1 MKFISFLVTMISIII
16 VGCYSTIY
24 TNIHTKMD
32 GYEDLYVLPLVYTIL
47 FLCMLGPLLFYRF
60 NTFLMSFVIVTFL
73 RYVVLPFFIAKSQWY
88 LGRSIV
94 NPMSISF
101 ELAIHLMLWELVC
114 CSVLILLLFLRKK
127 KNKKQQASPVIQ
139 LPKSMD
145 MYVLFLVIACAFVF
159 ISPQVINSFAFI
171 SPGENLLDIGEGSFL
186 TSIAQY
192 MLITAK
198 YFLFVMAMIVI
209 YRRYQK
215 QERKLWVIISF
226 GIVLLNVSIIYGD
239 NRSDFLIGAI
249 ASLYL
254 FYRLYLKRAVP
265 YIIFL
270 VGMITIVLINITSYR
285 NMTMI
290 TSDENRAMQWA
301 DLLQI
306 YAGGPY
312 NVAIATELPYYFP
325 QSATFAN
332 FVYDLFRPMMGFNLL
347 FKNLEGF
354 EFSNYLYNFRIFFTD
369 QASQIM
375 PMIGQGYFYS
385 NFILSPFLSCSF
397 ILIAYFFIRLMNRS
411 NRIELI
417 FFLTIPITR
426 LGFMM
431 GQNAGILLN
440 DISFTLLLSLCVY
453 FANEHIVWKRRDE

>member
-1 MKFISFLVTMISIII
+1 MKFIFFLLTAVSIII
-16 VGCYSTIY
+16 VGCYSTVY

-32 GYEDLYVLPLVYTIL
+32 GYEDLYLLPLVYTVL
-47 FLCMLGPLLFYRF
+47 FLCILGPLLFYRF
-60 NTFLMSFVIVTFL
+60 NTFLMSFVLVTFL

-88 LGRSIV
+88 LGRSVV
-94 NPMSISF
+94 NPMSVSF
-101 ELAIHLMLWELVC
+101 DVAIHLMLWELIC
-114 CSVLILLLFLRKK
+114 CCVLILLLFLWKRKSK
-127 KNKKQQASPVIQ
+127 PGVSSAIQ

-145 MYVLFLVIACAFVF
+145 MYVLFLIFAVAFLF
-159 ISPQVINSFAFI
+159 ISPQVIHSFAFI
-171 SPGENLLDIGEGSFL
+171 SPGENLLDIGEGNFL

-192 MLITAK
+192 VLITAK

-209 YRRYQK
+209 YRRYQR
-215 QERKLWVIISF
+215 QERKLWVILSF
-226 GIVLLNVSIIYGD
+226 GIVLLNISIIYGD
-239 NRSDFLIGAI
+239 NRADFLIGAI

-265 YIIFL
+265 YIVFL
-270 VGMITIVLINITSYR
+270 VGIITLVLLNITSYR

-290 TSDENRAMQWA
+290 TSEENRAMQWA

-332 FVYDLFRPMMGFNLL
+332 FIYDLFRPMMGFNLL

-397 ILIAYFFIRLMNRS
+397 ILIAYLFIRLMNRS

-417 FFLTIPITR
+417 F
-426 LGFMM
+426 
-431 GQNAGILLN
+431 
-440 DISFTLLLSLCVY
+440 S
-453 FANEHIVWKRRDE
+453 